1 MNGVDLGDRLGRG
14 SSDLTRPPAGQGMQ
28 GQEQGQQGQGQGS
41 NTINQP
47 QGPGIGGDRALMQ
60 MIAFKSL
67 DGVEEVME
75 TTGGL

>member
-1 MNGVDLGDRLGRG
+1 M
-14 SSDLTRPPAGQGMQ
+14 RPPGSG
-28 GQEQGQQGQGQGS
+28 QGQGQVNTGS
-41 NTINQP
+41 GGSTINP
-47 QGPGIGGDRALMQ
+47 QGPGAGGDRALMQ